1 MQFHW
6 TQTHYWQHS
15 LLLPPLTTENPE
27 ELYTT
32 LWGKT
37 IQSFFLKPDTRSL
50 SSSSISFSH
59 ILFNPFIQILYFY
72 LCNLELKNWS
82 SEKLVQHHKS
92 YLLLWTPMEDPR
104 ASNCSEI
111 WKASSL
117 VGVRTRA
124 NNRWGVSNSAWR
136 IGKAK
141 APVFPEPVS
150 ASPMMSL
157 PARRSKGAKNCYTSR
172 TEKEDFKALCNKT
185 QEFPKDRKKKA
196 DTQKAKN
203 PQRAKP
209 KNFRISLKH
218 F

>member
-1 MQFHW
+1 MRKDHTVFFP
-6 TQTHYWQHS
+6 QTWYQ
-15 LLLPPLTTENPE
+15 
-27 ELYTT
+27 
-32 LWGKT
+32 
-37 IQSFFLKPDTRSL
+37 
-50 SSSSISFSH
+50 ISVFQLHKLFSH
-59 ILFNPFIQILYFY
+59 FVQPLIQILYFY
-72 LCNLELKNWS
+72 LCNLELTNGS
-82 SEKLVQHHKS
+82 SEKLVQCHKS
-92 YLLLWTPMEDPR
+92 YLLLWTPMEDPS

-124 NNRWGVSNSAWR
+124 NNRWGTSSSAWR

-157 PARRSKGAKNCYTSR
+157 PARRSKEAKNCYTSR
-172 TEKEDFKALCNKT
+172 TEKEDFKARYNKT
-185 QEFPKDRKKKA
+185 QEFPKDRKKA
-196 DTQKAKN
+196 DTQKAKK